1 MSGPPP
7 AAACSAWTDIAARA
21 CRSRSRSRSRSTLKD
36 QCFLR
41 LFHYKR
47 LYSATIDFISKYK
60 SIDIFLLKKNEKRVS
75 RGGREKEQNFHG
87 FLLPESRSIMKV
99 QYFLRLFHYKRL
111 YFVTIDFISKYKS
124 IDFSLSEKMKR
135 GCQEEEEKRNKI
147 SKYKSIDNFLSKK
160 MKRGKIKRRKRK
172 GTKFP
177 WISFARESI
186 DNESPIF
193 PSVIN
198 DYIPRQSISYQ
209 NTNRSISLYRKK

>member
-1 MSGPPP
+1 
-7 AAACSAWTDIAARA
+7 
-21 CRSRSRSRSRSTLKD
+21 
-36 QCFLR
+36 
-41 LFHYKR
+41 
-47 LYSATIDFISKYK
+47 
-60 SIDIFLLKKNEKRVS
+60 
-75 RGGREKEQNFHG
+75 
-87 FLLPESRSIMKV
+87 
-99 QYFLRLFHYKRL
+99 
-111 YFVTIDFISKYKS
+111 
-124 IDFSLSEKMKR
+124 MKR

-209 NTNRSISLYRKK
+209 NTNRSISLYRKKWKEGVNRRKRKGTKFPRISFARESIDNESSIFHYSFRLFHYKPRQSISYRNTNRSISFYRKKWKEGVNKRKRKGTKFPRISFARESIDNESPIFPSVINDYIPQQSISYQNTNRSISLYRKK